1 MEDEKFGTLKNDVQE
16 IIDLMK
22 IKEYKTANNKLAD
35 ASEALDELL
44 DFLEEDN
51 DLIQISK
58 YQVSLNQLQMK
69 INVALENLEA
79 PQLLV
84 FIIGLLYP
92 QNSQK
97 Q

>member
-1 MEDEKFGTLKNDVQE
+1 MEDKKFGTLKNDVQE

-35 ASEALDELL
+35 ANEALHELL

-58 YQVSLNQLQMK
+58 YQVLLNQLQMK
-69 INVALENLEA
+69 INVALE
-79 PQLLV
+79 
-84 FIIGLLYP
+84 
-92 QNSQK
+92 K
-97 Q
+97 